1 LGVRA
6 NVAVSIDLV
15 WALLLFVVVT
25 LFTPGPNNTM
35 LMTTGLNFG
44 FRRGLPHLWGV
55 ALGFAVMVL
64 AVGLGLGAV
73 FQAYPAAY
81 TVLKYA
87 GAAYLVY
94 LAWQIATAGA
104 VEEGESRGRPI
115 GFLEAAAFQWLN
127 PKGWVMAVGAV
138 STYAAVA
145 AFPLNM
151 ALMATLFGSLGILSS
166 ATWLGFGT
174 GLKRLLTSPR
184 AVRVVNITMALLL
197 VTSLWPIF
205 ADAWR

>member
-1 LGVRA
+1 MPAENL
-6 NVAVSIDLV
+6 L
-15 WALLLFVVVT
+15 WALFVFVVVT
-25 LFTPGPNNTM
+25 LITPGPNNAM

-44 FRRGLPHLWGV
+44 FRRGQPHLWGV

-73 FQAYPAAY
+73 FAAYPAVY
-81 TVLKYA
+81 TALKFL
-87 GAAYLVY
+87 GAAYLLY
-94 LAWQIATAGA
+94 LAWQIATAGPIE
-104 VEEGESRGRPI
+104 VGGETSGRPI
-115 GFLEAAAFQWLN
+115 TFLEAAAFQWLN

-138 STYAAVA
+138 SAYAGVA

-151 ALMATLFGSLGILSS
+151 LLIASLFGSLGIVSS

-174 GLKRLLTSPR
+174 ALKRLLTSPR

-197 VTSLWPIF
+197 VASLWPILRE
-205 ADAWR
+205 AWR

>member
-1 LGVRA
+1 MASEL
-6 NVAVSIDLV
+6 L

-64 AVGLGLGAV
+64 AVGLGLGAL

-87 GAAYLVY
+87 GAAYLLY
-94 LAWQIATAGA
+94 LAWQIATAG
-104 VEEGESRGRPI
+104 ELKEGAARGRPI
-115 GFLEAAAFQWLN
+115 AFLEAAAFQWLN

-151 ALMATLFGSLGILSS
+151 LLMAFLFGSLGILSS

-174 GLKRLLTSPR
+174 GLKRVLTSPG
-184 AVRVVNITMALLL
+184 AVRAVNITMALLL
-197 VTSLWPIF
+197 VASLWPIL

>member
-1 LGVRA
+1 MALI
-6 NVAVSIDLV
+6 IDLF

-55 ALGFAVMVL
+55 ALGFAVMML

-87 GAAYLVY
+87 GAAYLLY
-94 LAWQIATAGA
+94 LAWQIATAGEF
-104 VEEGESRGRPI
+104 EEGAASGQPI
-115 GFLEAAAFQWLN
+115 TFLQAAAFQWLN

-145 AFPLNM
+145 AFPFNM
-151 ALMATLFGSLGILSS
+151 LLMAGLFGSLGILSS

-174 GLKRLLTSPR
+174 GLKRILTSPG
-184 AVRVVNITMALLL
+184 AVRAVNITMALLL
-197 VTSLWPIF
+197 VASLWPIL

>member
-1 LGVRA
+1 MPSEL
-6 NVAVSIDLV
+6 L

-25 LFTPGPNNTM
+25 LFTPGPNNAM

-44 FRRGLPHLWGV
+44 FRRGQPHLWGV

-73 FQAYPAAY
+73 FQAYPVAY
-81 TVLKYA
+81 TALKYA
-87 GAAYLVY
+87 GAAYLLY
-94 LAWQIATAGA
+94 LAWQIATAG
-104 VEEGESRGRPI
+104 ELKEGAARGRPI
-115 GFLEAAAFQWLN
+115 GFMEAAAFQWLN

-145 AFPLNM
+145 AFPFNM
-151 ALMATLFGSLGILSS
+151 LLMAGLFGGLGILSS

-174 GLKRLLTSPR
+174 GLKRLLTSPAAVR
-184 AVRVVNITMALLL
+184 AVNIAMALLL
-197 VTSLWPIF
+197 VASLWPIL

>member
-1 LGVRA
+1 MGTELQ
-6 NVAVSIDLV
+6 
-15 WALLLFVVVT
+15 WALLVFVVVT

-35 LMTTGLNFG
+35 LMTSGLNFG

-55 ALGFAVMVL
+55 ALGFAFMVL

-73 FQAYPAAY
+73 FHAYPALY
-81 TVLKYA
+81 TALKYV
-87 GAAYLVY
+87 GAAYLLY
-94 LAWQIATAGA
+94 LAWKIATAGA
-104 VEEGESRGRPI
+104 PEVGDGVDDRAI
-115 GFLEAAAFQWLN
+115 TFLQAAAFQWLN

-145 AFPLNM
+145 AFPANVAIM
-151 ALMATLFGSLGILSS
+151 AFLFGAFGILSS

-184 AVRVVNITMALLL
+184 AVRVVNGVMALLL
-197 VTSLWPIF
+197 VASLWPILGEV
-205 ADAWR
+205 WR

>member
-1 LGVRA
+1 MSTEL
-6 NVAVSIDLV
+6 L

-87 GAAYLVY
+87 GAAYLLY
-94 LAWQIATAGA
+94 LAWQIATAGEF
-104 VEEGESRGRPI
+104 EEGAASGQPI
-115 GFLEAAAFQWLN
+115 TFLEAAAFQWLN

-138 STYAAVA
+138 STYAAVT
-145 AFPLNM
+145 AFPFNM
-151 ALMATLFGSLGILSS
+151 LLMAGLFGSLGILSS

-174 GLKRLLTSPR
+174 GLKRVLTSPGAVR
-184 AVRVVNITMALLL
+184 AVNVTMALLL
-197 VTSLWPIF
+197 VASLWPIV